1 MSEIKDIDV
10 RFEKDLASYS
20 KITADK
26 IIFRLGRPS
35 RKVLSAGVMDK
46 PMKLYGSKVAKK
58 INKHGYSINELRGLT
73 KAVRNPIAVFK
84 NKADK
89 GDYSIL
95 TDLRT
100 KNGNFLVTLKIGK
113 GQDADF
119 NIVSSVFG
127 KGHSNVVRWIN
138 SGYLRYV
145 DKKKAL
151 KYLHLAAPIAAA
163 SSIQELSSAAKII
176 NNFKNNS
183 ISGQGFSSG

>member
-1 MSEIKDIDV
+1 MSGIKDIDV
-10 RFEKDLASYS
+10 LFEKDLASYS

-26 IIFRLGRPS
+26 IVFHLGRPS

-58 INKHGYSINELRGLT
+58 INKHGYNINELSGLT

-84 NKADK
+84 NKIGK
-89 GDYSIL
+89 GNYSIL
-95 TDLRT
+95 TSLRT
-100 KNGNFLVTLKIGK
+100 NNGNFLVTLDIGK
-113 GQDADF
+113 GSDANF

-163 SSIQELSSAAKII
+163 SNIQELYSAAKII
-176 NNFKNNS
+176 NNFRNNNT
-183 ISGQGFSSG
+183 SGQGFSVG